1 MARVPTGQC
10 VGTLK
15 TQLTWAEAEAGDAL
29 LQAAT
34 NAYIRM
40 VKLGDTVLLLPS
52 TKQWTRGVLVPL
64 VTPEAISIGTH
75 LAAWVAQHP
84 RTWHT
89 KGVDVLARAPL
100 QQAIPYQALHDQRP
114 QSDHH

>member
-1 MARVPTGQC
+1 MKA
-10 VGTLK
+10 
-15 TQLTWAEAEAGDAL
+15 QLTRAEAEAGDAL

-34 NAYIRM
+34 NARIRM

-64 VTPEAISIGTH
+64 ATPEAVSIGAH
-75 LAAWVAQHP
+75 LAAWVAQYP

-89 KGVDVLARAPL
+89 KGVDVLAHAPL
-100 QQAIPYQALHDQRP
+100 QQAIPYQALHDQHQ